1 MEAAPS
7 PVGVATAS
15 PAPPPEWPKERQWTA
30 PPASPPI
37 ALPSAMPPVWTPP
50 AQAATALLLC
60 LALGLLAW
68 HALAS
73 HRRACRPALL
83 EEGAAAD
90 LRIDLNRADH
100 AQLLQ
105 LPGVGDSL
113 ARRIEDY
120 RREHHGFR
128 QLEDLRPVG
137 GIGPALLD
145 RLRPLV
151 FIGPYESGEDE
162 PAAAPRKESQVVLP
176 GKRKAGAK
184 GLVHMNEAT
193 AAELRTL
200 PGIGPK
206 LAERILDAR
215 ARQPFRSVDDLR
227 RVSGIGPKTLE
238 RLRPL
243 VTVGDAAPNGKA
255 SGGRQ
260 PPVPHQQGADAPR
273 SPGKPTGG

>member
-1 MEAAPS
+1 MDAAPS
-7 PVGVATAS
+7 PVGIATAS
-15 PAPPPEWPKERQWTA
+15 PAPPPEWPKEKQWTA
-30 PPASPPI
+30 PPERPPL
-37 ALPSAMPPVWTPP
+37 ALPSAAPPVWTPP

-60 LALGLLAW
+60 LALGLLGW
-68 HALAS
+68 HAYAG

-83 EEGAAAD
+83 ESGGPAD
-90 LRIDLNRADH
+90 LRIDINRADR

-120 RREHHGFR
+120 RREHRGFR
-128 QLEDLRPVG
+128 QVEDLRHVG
-137 GIGPALLD
+137 GIGKTLLD

-151 FIGPYESGEDE
+151 YVGPYESGEDE
-162 PAAAPRKESQVVLP
+162 TPAAPPPQKERPPAVP
-176 GKRKAGAK
+176 AKRKDGAK
-184 GLVHMNEAT
+184 GLVNLNEAT

-243 VTVGDAAPNGKA
+243 VAVGEVVPPDGK
-255 SGGRQ
+255 G
-260 PPVPHQQGADAPR
+260 VPEKADKKR
-273 SPGKPTGG
+273 

>member
-15 PAPPPEWPKERQWTA
+15 AAPPPEWPKETQWTT
-30 PPASPPI
+30 PPSCPPV
-37 ALPSAMPPVWTPP
+37 ALPSAVPPVWTHP

-60 LALGLLAW
+60 LALGLLGW
-68 HALAS
+68 HAYAS

-83 EEGAAAD
+83 QSGASAD
-90 LRIDLNRADH
+90 PRIDLNHADR

-120 RREHHGFR
+120 RREHRGFR
-128 QLEDLRPVG
+128 QVEDLRKVA
-137 GIGPALLD
+137 GIGPALLE

-151 FIGPYESGEDE
+151 SVGPYESAEDE
-162 PAAAPRKESQVVLP
+162 PAPVPMRIDKAPPP
-176 GKRKAGAK
+176 GKRKDGAK
-184 GLVHMNEAT
+184 EAVDLNAAT
-193 AAELRTL
+193 AAQLQTL

-206 LAERILDAR
+206 MAQRILDAR
-215 ARQPFRSVDDLR
+215 AQRPFKSVDDLR
-227 RVSGIGPKTLE
+227 RVSGIGAKTLE

-243 VTVGDAAPNGKA
+243 VTVGDH
-255 SGGRQ
+255 
-260 PPVPHQQGADAPR
+260 PPGNAPR
-273 SPGKPTGG
+273 D